1 MDIED
6 YVFRVTNLADNS
18 SARYRINAGGNAKII
33 PEEGLH
39 VIHSRRTTR
48 FNSIQFEKLRNKN
61 SIFFAFQSEIL

>member
-48 FNSIQFEKLRNKN
+48 FNLR
-61 SIFFAFQSEIL
+61 S